1 MEEETMEKK
10 PRRNRTRKP
19 KGTADGTRTSVN
31 PSDGGGSTGTAAHDN
46 PVDTRQ
52 SGFLLRPNSPMLE
65 MDGRKYSGYGDASP
79 RVDLPLMVVIPTTF
93 NIKGYRPSAW
103 KADADAPVASPEE
116 EIPGLARV
124 STIANN
130 LYEEVVYMGEARD
143 GFKQLPA
150 QLHNEEFLI
159 RYIQRYMLIVSK
171 LVMMISLQQ
180 LATYDIVARRIGLV
194 SSTLAR
200 AKLKT
205 AIETITSLPMYPVFH
220 NLAVLMGTPIIPGT
234 PTGPIVVRT
243 FPYSPADQ
251 WDFGDDDATSGLI
264 PNLHNIVKGVGSS
277 DNATT
282 LMDVYGKL
290 HDSSWWSNEYADILR
305 LIQATQRVGIKG
317 GTGTDMVRDDMLAL
331 QGLLRILKVPVNYMT
346 YGDVK
351 PSVANPTLVDT
362 VLNYG
367 AYVGQQDRTGKNDLR
382 IMGPDASWNNGMV
395 EMRYPGGIGLPH
407 ILGFFGTVFTKG
419 GYHDIDELTDGGWQ
433 FGIVGEATDAG
444 STPPKWQEFKNHCQL
459 MLRRIYREDA
469 GVTDVWSKVDE
480 DAQESDEFKNYPLAQ
495 HWWRDVATAGS
506 ADPEIHRDKSSDSV
520 IFIPEEDFGWHY
532 LKWFTTAIGV
542 PTRL

>member
-1 MEEETMEKK
+1 M
-10 PRRNRTRKP
+10 
-19 KGTADGTRTSVN
+19 N
-31 PSDGGGSTGTAAHDN
+31 PSDGGGTNTGTAAHDN
-46 PVDTRQ
+46 SVDTRQ
-52 SGFLLRPNSPMLE
+52 SVFLLRPNSPMLE

-79 RVDLPLMVVIPTTF
+79 RVDLPLMVVLPTTF
-93 NIKGYRPSAW
+93 NIKGYRPTSW
-103 KADADAPVASPEE
+103 KKDADAAVATPEE
-116 EIPGLARV
+116 AIPGLARV

-150 QLHNEEFLI
+150 TLHTEEFLI

-171 LVMMISLQQ
+171 LVSLISLQQ
-180 LATYDIVARRIGLV
+180 LATYDIVSRRVGLV
-194 SSTLAR
+194 GSTLAR

-205 AIETITSLPMYPVFH
+205 AIETVTSLPMYPVFH
-220 NLAVLMGTPIIPGT
+220 NLAVLMGTPVIPGT
-234 PTGPIVVRT
+234 PTGPILVRT

-251 WDFGDDDATSGLI
+251 WDFEDSDDTKGLI
-264 PNLHNIVKGVGSS
+264 PNLHHVVKGVGSS
-277 DNATT
+277 DNATS

-290 HDSSWWSNEYADILR
+290 HDSSWWNDEYSDILR
-305 LIQATQRVGIKG
+305 LIQATQRVGIEG
-317 GTGTDMVRDDMLAL
+317 NVRLDMLAL
-331 QGLLRILKVPVNYMT
+331 QGLLRILRVPVNYMS
-346 YGDVK
+346 YQDVK
-351 PSVANPTLVDT
+351 PAVANPTLVET
-362 VLNYG
+362 ILNYG
-367 AYVGQQDRTGKNDLR
+367 AYTGQQDVSGGTDQR

-407 ILGFFGTVFTKG
+407 LLGFFGTVFTSG
-419 GYHDIDELTDGGWQ
+419 GYHDVDELTSGGWQ
-433 FGIVGEATDAG
+433 FGIVGEAADAG
-444 STPPKWQEFKNHCQL
+444 GTAPKWQEFTNHSQL

-469 GVTDVWSKVDE
+469 GVTDVWSKVDK
-480 DAQESDEFKNYPLAQ
+480 DAKESDEFKNYPLAQ

-506 ADPEIHRDKSSDSV
+506 ADPEIHRDKSSDTV